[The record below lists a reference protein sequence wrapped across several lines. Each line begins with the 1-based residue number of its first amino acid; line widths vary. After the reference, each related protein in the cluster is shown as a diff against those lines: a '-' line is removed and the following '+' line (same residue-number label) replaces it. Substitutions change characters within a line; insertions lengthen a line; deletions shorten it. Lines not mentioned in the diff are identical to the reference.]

1 MGSIDR
7 RAREKAEVQEKIL
20 AAARELFIREGH
32 EAVSMRKIAEAIEY
46 TPPAI
51 YTHFRDKADLIRAL
65 CRQDFGALS
74 EAILR
79 VSKVQDPVHRIIKI
93 GQAYI
98 RFAVEHP
105 HHYKFMFMTP
115 HPVDVEPDPESV
127 AEKDDPERNGYAALR
142 KAISDAMAAGHM
154 AGEHRDA
161 ELVAQVFWAMVH
173 GIASLEIAMGKDD
186 WIDWRSL
193 DKRSRL
199 ACESVL
205 VGVLSAKAAEN
216 YRNSKERQS

>member
-51 YTHFRDKADLIRAL
+51 YTHFRDKEELIRAL

-74 EAILR
+74 DAILR
-79 VSKVQDPVHRIIKI
+79 VSKVQDPVQRIVKI
-93 GQAYI
+93 GSAYI
-98 RFAVEHP
+98 RFAVDHP

-115 HPVDVEPDPESV
+115 HPVDVEPDPQDI

-142 KAISDAMAAGHM
+142 KAISDAMTAGHF
-154 AGEHRDA
+154 AAEHKDP

-186 WIDWRSL
+186 WIEWRSL
-193 DKRSRL
+193 DKRARL

-205 VGVLSAKAAEN
+205 VGVLSAKAAEA
-216 YRNSKERQS
+216 YRLGKERQS